1 MVFQCSYLDGAPF
14 HETTDKQA
22 SGPHTNTHSQEI
34 KSPILYKWQILSWGH
49 IVVRMAECRSGTLLR
64 MAECR

>member
-1 MVFQCSYLDGAPF
+1 MWADKPIKYLGHYIHSSNDEVL
-14 HETTDKQA
+14 ETEWEQ
-22 SGPHTNTHSQEI
+22 
-34 KSPILYKWQILSWGH
+34 